1 MATITEHEKAL
12 VSDLKSLDRPS
23 RRDLR
28 ETLENH
34 ASWLDT
40 AGEVGT
46 RADLSTKN
54 LESADLADSRLAA
67 AVPQNTIWTSHCL
80 TLAPLR
86 RAARACPNPPEL
98 TV

>member
-12 VSDLKSLDRPS
+12 VSDLKSMDRPS

-46 RADLSTKN
+46 RADLSSKN
-54 LESADLADSRLAA
+54 LESADLVDSRLADA
-67 AVPQNTIWTSHCL
+67 FLQKTILKSADL
-80 TLAPLR
+80 TLADLR
-86 RAARACPNPPEL
+86 GA
-98 TV
+98 T